1 MEYARNTMPSA
12 VVTSGVV
19 SVHFNNVKVF
29 FIVSLSVV
37 GFFFNYFLL
46 KK

>member
-1 MEYARNTMPSA
+1 MECARNTTPGA
-12 VVTSGVV
+12 VVSSGVT

-29 FIVSLSVV
+29 FVVSWSVGV
-37 GFFFNYFLL
+37 FFNYFLL